1 MKLNLPILDHSIEVR
16 NATIF
21 TVKAPEI
28 FAQIISKLYTLDE
41 GSDLKLFS
49 EDQKRLNKNDLLVVI
64 DILGFDPNSTTFQ
77 RKILKDIEEQLNF
90 EIEKK
95 IEIEELLGKLY
106 SLFEYEV
113 LEHELDLEI
122 SELTLSRALK
132 AFQPHLTFNESN
144 ILEKMLDIVKVY
156 SYLQNAVKLLIFVNA
171 RSFLTETEYE
181 ELRSFVILSNV
192 KTLFLESTV
201 VPAQRQYILDEDYY
215 LDEPLD

>member
-28 FAQIISKLYTLDE
+28 FAQIISELYTLDE

-49 EDQKRLNKNDLLVVI
+49 EDQKRLNRSDLLVVI

-156 SYLQNAVKLLIFVNA
+156 SYLQGAVKLLIFVNA